1 MDAQVLAALA
11 RWPNVPAVYGW
22 LAIDGRGNF
31 RLRGESIGNP
41 ALRAFIG
48 RNYAADP
55 DGCWHFQN
63 GPQRVYVAIELAPL
77 ICRLDAEAL
86 VTHVGQAVTTC
97 ERALV
102 DEFGTIFLATGCGP
116 AAIDDRDG
124 AALLARLAGSDGG
137 ALADDAI
144 ESWLRGERR
153 AALRVPGPGAAAVA
167 IEPVRRDA
175 VPRLLGFDP
184 APRPPSGHADCQCPE
199 SEIRR

>member
-1 MDAQVLAALA
+1 MDAEVLAALV

-22 LAIDGRGNF
+22 LAIDARGNF
-31 RLRGESIGNP
+31 RLRGESIGNA

-55 DGCWHFQN
+55 AGCWHFQN

-77 ICRLDAEAL
+77 ICRLGPDGSDEAL
-86 VTHVGQAVTTC
+86 TTHVGQAVTSC

-102 DEFGTIFLATGCGP
+102 DEVGTIYLATDRGP

-124 AALLARLAGSDGG
+124 VALLARLVGPDGR
-137 ALADDAI
+137 ALTDDAI

-153 AALRVPGPGAAAVA
+153 AAVRVPGPDAAPVA
-167 IEPVRRDA
+167 IERVRRDA
-175 VPRLLGFDP
+175 VAGLLGFDP
-184 APRPPSGHADCQCPE
+184 APRASSGHPAC
-199 SEIRR
+199 